1 MYPYYEG
8 GNWGSG
14 MMSWGGGWFGLIF
27 MVFWWVV
34 IIVVAI
40 LLIRWA
46 AQFKR
51 MHMHRG
57 EEKSPIEITKERYAK
72 GEITRKEFEEMK
84 KDLQ

>member
-1 MYPYYEG
+1 M
-8 GNWGSG
+8 
-14 MMSWGGGWFGLIF
+14 IF

-46 AQFKR
+46 AQFKKI
-51 MHMHRG
+51 HMYRG
-57 EEKSPIEITKERYAK
+57 EEKSPIEIIKERYAK
-72 GEITRKEFEEMK
+72 GEITRKEFEDMK